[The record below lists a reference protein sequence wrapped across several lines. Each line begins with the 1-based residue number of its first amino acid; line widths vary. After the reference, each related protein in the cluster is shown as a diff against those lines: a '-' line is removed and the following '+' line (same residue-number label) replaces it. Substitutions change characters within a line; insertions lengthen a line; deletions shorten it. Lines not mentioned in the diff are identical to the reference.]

1 MLHRGAYAAA
11 GTVDLHTEWTL
22 KNIFS
27 KLVGITPEYTRSDKW
42 IAWGLFVYS
51 IVYKFIIIFVLVAI
65 WNIISP
71 RSTEWWGN
79 YFLITVM
86 IIPGI
91 VTAFTAVWF
100 TIGGVRDMLQLFRD
114 LKNRKE
120 VNVLDDGRVEGNV
133 SLADKAAFEKI
144 EKGNA

>member
-1 MLHRGAYAAA
+1 
-11 GTVDLHTEWTL
+11 
-22 KNIFS
+22 
-27 KLVGITPEYTRSDKW
+27 
-42 IAWGLFVYS
+42 
-51 IVYKFIIIFVLVAI
+51 
-65 WNIISP
+65 
-71 RSTEWWGN
+71 
-79 YFLITVM
+79 M